1 VEGQTTQELDPVD
14 NYIRLYN
21 AVKHQKDILAALE
34 KERKEAEA
42 QVIQHVR
49 GQGYITVKRMTKQIV
64 LSDRTYP
71 KVENFDWLEEWV
83 DKQEEPRG
91 EYMEEVFRK
100 DVLGDIVREVRKKF
114 PGQEAQKLPPG
125 LGFYTKTVVSVRE
138 IKGTKP
144 PPVDDGSAKARLAR
158 IAEGI

>member
-1 VEGQTTQELDPVD
+1 
-14 NYIRLYN
+14 
-21 AVKHQKDILAALE
+21 
-34 KERKEAEA
+34 
-42 QVIQHVR
+42 
-49 GQGYITVKRMTKQIV
+49 V

-83 DKQEEPRG
+83 DKQDEPRG

-125 LGFYTKTVVSVRE
+125 LSFYTKTVVSVRE
-138 IKGTKP
+138 IKGTEP
-144 PPVDDGSAKARLAR
+144 PPALPKLGWHD
-158 IAEGI
+158 